1 MNLPIDIRRALALYA
16 VLDPARC
23 RGRDPV
29 ELVAAAARGGATLVQ
44 LRDKASGTRDLV
56 ALARAVMAALEPYRV
71 PLIVNDRVDVALA
84 AGAAGVHLGLTDMDP
99 ADARRLVGP
108 DVILGITVHHGA
120 EAGAVPAGIADYA
133 GLGPVFATASKDPGD
148 PPLGPE
154 GLARLIGEV
163 RGHHAALPVCG
174 IAGIDHTNAGAVI
187 AAGADGVAVI
197 SDLFMADDVEAAAR
211 RLRGIVD
218 AALLET
224 QP

>member
-16 VLDPARC
+16 VLDPNRC

-29 ELVAAAARGGATLVQ
+29 ELAAAAARGGATLVQ

-56 ALARAVMAALEPYRV
+56 ALARAVMAVLDPHRV

-84 AGAAGVHLGLTDMDP
+84 AGAAGVHLGLSDMDP

-108 DVILGITVHHGA
+108 DILLGITVHHGV
-120 EAGAVPAGIADYA
+120 EAAAVPTGIADYA
-133 GLGPVFATASKDPGD
+133 GLGPVFATSSKDPGEA
-148 PPLGPE
+148 PLGPD

-163 RGHHAALPVCG
+163 HEHHAGLPLCG
-174 IAGIDHTNAGAVI
+174 IAGIDHQNAASVI
-187 AAGADGVAVI
+187 GAGADGVAVI

-211 RLRGIVD
+211 RLRRIVD
-218 AALLET
+218 AALQERH
-224 QP
+224 P